1 MYYNINKRDKHLGR
15 EVRGMREYR
24 TVEEIREEAKQGN
37 IARYKKFAKMFD
49 KQPSMEISSMMS
61 DLAIVLI
68 KSYGLTPAEVEELE
82 Y

>member
-1 MYYNINKRDKHLGR
+1 
-15 EVRGMREYR
+15 MREYR
-24 TVEEIREEAKQGN
+24 TVEEIREETKQGN
-37 IARYKKFAKMFD
+37 IARYKKLAKIFD

>member
-1 MYYNINKRDKHLGR
+1 
-15 EVRGMREYR
+15 MREYR

-37 IARYKKFAKMFD
+37 IARYKMLARMFN

-61 DLAIVLI
+61 DLAIALV
-68 KSYGLTPAEVEELE
+68 KSYGLTPEEVEALE